1 MLLKRIAEKDFTMA
15 ISSFCIGCILRRQEE
30 RIRELAFP
38 EETKSAFMKELCA
51 LIAKAPQDVTTP
63 VLVADIRVLM
73 QKYFGIADSY
83 EAEKKHYNRLML
95 DSEDVLEQMI
105 GSADEPLKEALRLA
119 RIGNYIDFGA
129 LNEVSEQR
137 LGELFAESENDTV
150 DEAEWNSLKADLQ
163 KGKTLV
169 YLTDNCGEIVV
180 DKLFI
185 KEIQKAHPQLD
196 IAVIVRGQDV
206 LNDATMEDAK
216 AAGLTEIVK
225 VIGNG
230 SAIAGNSL
238 GYISAEAEDL
248 IRTADVVI
256 SKGQGNFESLN
267 GCGLNIYYL
276 FLCKC
281 DWFVRRFKMKRLTGV
296 LINDGNLEK

>member
-1 MLLKRIAEKDFTMA
+1 MA

-51 LIAKAPQDVTTP
+51 LIANAPEDTTTP
-63 VLVADIRVLM
+63 VIVADIRVLI
-73 QKYFGIADSY
+73 QKYFDITDSY
-83 EAEKKHYNRLML
+83 EAEKKHYNKLMF

-105 GSADEPLKEALRLA
+105 ASADEPLKEALRLA

-129 LNEVSEQR
+129 LNEVNEKT
-137 LGELFAESENDTV
+137 LAELFAESENDTV
-150 DEAEWNSLKADLQ
+150 DEVEWSALKQDLQ
-163 KGKTLV
+163 NAKNLV

-185 KEIQKAHPQLD
+185 KEIQKVYPRLD

-206 LNDATMEDAK
+206 LNDATMKDAK
-216 AAGLTEIVK
+216 EVGLTEIVK

-238 GYISAEAEDL
+238 GYISAEAEEL

-281 DWFVRRFKMKRLTGV
+281 DWFVRRFKMKRLAGI
-296 LINDGNLEK
+296 LINDRNLAE

>member
-1 MLLKRIAEKDFTMA
+1 MA

-30 RIRELAFP
+30 RIREFAFP

-51 LIAKAPQDVTTP
+51 LIANAPEDATTP
-63 VLVADIRVLM
+63 VIVAEIRVLI
-73 QKYFGIADSY
+73 QKYFDITDSY
-83 EAEKKHYNRLML
+83 EAEKKHYNKLML

-105 GSADEPLKEALRLA
+105 ASADEPLKEALRLA

-129 LNEVSEQR
+129 LNEVNEKT

-150 DEAEWNSLKADLQ
+150 DKTEWAALKEDFQ
-163 KGKTLV
+163 KAKTLV
-169 YLTDNCGEIVV
+169 YLTDNCGEIVA

-185 KEIQKAHPQLD
+185 KEIKKAYPQLA
-196 IAVIVRGQDV
+196 ITVIVRGQDV

-216 AAGLTEIVK
+216 EVGLTEIAK

-238 GYISAEAEDL
+238 GYISAEAEEL

-281 DWFVRRFKMKRLTGV
+281 DWFVRRFKMKRLAGI
-296 LINDGNLEK
+296 LINDRNLEK

>member
-1 MLLKRIAEKDFTMA
+1 MA

-30 RIRELAFP
+30 RIRELAFQ

-51 LIAKAPQDVTTP
+51 LIADAPEDATTP
-63 VLVADIRVLM
+63 VIVADIRVLI
-73 QKYFGIADSY
+73 QKYFDITDSY
-83 EAEKKHYNRLML
+83 ETEKKHYNKLML

-105 GSADEPLKEALRLA
+105 ASADEPLKEALRLA

-129 LNEVSEQR
+129 LNEVNEKT
-137 LGELFAESENDTV
+137 LAELFAESENDTV
-150 DEAEWNSLKADLQ
+150 DETEWAALKADLQ
-163 KGKTLV
+163 KAKTLV
-169 YLTDNCGEIVV
+169 YLTDNCGEIVA

-185 KEIQKAHPQLD
+185 KEIQKVYPGLD
-196 IAVIVRGQDV
+196 VAVIVRGQDV

-216 AAGLTEIVK
+216 AVGLTEIVR

-238 GYISAEAEDL
+238 GYISAETEEL

-281 DWFVRRFKMKRLTGV
+281 DWFVRRFKMKRLAGI
-296 LINDGNLEK
+296 LINDRNLEK

>member
-1 MLLKRIAEKDFTMA
+1 MA

-30 RIRELAFP
+30 RIREIAFP
-38 EETKSAFMKELCA
+38 EETKSAFMKELCS
-51 LIAKAPQDVTTP
+51 LIANAPENATTP
-63 VLVADIRVLM
+63 VIVADIRVLI
-73 QKYFGIADSY
+73 QKYFAITDSY
-83 EAEKKHYNRLML
+83 EAEKKHYNKLML

-105 GSADEPLKEALRLA
+105 ASADEPLKEVLRLA

-129 LNEVSEQR
+129 LNEVNEKT
-137 LGELFAESENDTV
+137 LAELFAESENDTV
-150 DEAEWNSLKADLQ
+150 DEVEWSALKQDLQ
-163 KGKTLV
+163 NAKNLV
-169 YLTDNCGEIVV
+169 YLTDNCGEIVA

-185 KEIQKAHPQLD
+185 KEIQKVYPQLA
-196 IAVIVRGQDV
+196 ITVIVRGQDV

-216 AAGLTEIVK
+216 VVGLTDIVK

-238 GYISAEAEDL
+238 GYISAEAEEL

-281 DWFVRRFKMKRLTGV
+281 DWFVRRFKMKRLAGI
-296 LINDGNLEK
+296 LINDRTVEK

>member
-1 MLLKRIAEKDFTMA
+1 MA

-51 LIAKAPQDVTTP
+51 LIANAPEDATTP
-63 VLVADIRVLM
+63 VIVADIRVLI
-73 QKYFGIADSY
+73 QKYFDITDSY
-83 EAEKKHYNRLML
+83 EAEKKHYNKLML

-105 GSADEPLKEALRLA
+105 ASADEPLKEALRLA

-129 LNEVSEQR
+129 LNEVNEKT
-137 LGELFAESENDTV
+137 LAGLFAESENDAV
-150 DEAEWNSLKADLQ
+150 DEVEWSALKQDLQ
-163 KGKTLV
+163 NAQKLV

-185 KEIQKAHPQLD
+185 KEIKKIYPRLD

-216 AAGLTEIVK
+216 AVGLTEIVK

-238 GYISAEAEDL
+238 GYISAEAEEL

-281 DWFVRRFKMKRLTGV
+281 DWFVRRFKMKRLAGI
-296 LINDGNLEK
+296 LINDRNLEK

>member
-1 MLLKRIAEKDFTMA
+1 MD
-15 ISSFCIGCILRRQEE
+15 
-30 RIRELAFP
+30 
-38 EETKSAFMKELCA
+38 
-51 LIAKAPQDVTTP
+51 D
-63 VLVADIRVLM
+63 
-73 QKYFGIADSY
+73 
-83 EAEKKHYNRLML
+83 L
-95 DSEDVLEQMI
+95 DYM
-105 GSADEPLKEALRLA
+105 KEALRLA

-129 LNEVSEQR
+129 LNEVNEKT

-150 DEAEWNSLKADLQ
+150 DETEWAALKADLQ
-163 KGKTLV
+163 KAKALV
-169 YLTDNCGEIVV
+169 YLTDNCGEIVA

-185 KEIQKAHPQLD
+185 KEIQKVYPGLD
-196 IAVIVRGQDV
+196 VAVIVRGQDV

-216 AAGLTEIVK
+216 AVGLTEIAK

-238 GYISAEAEDL
+238 GYISAEAEEL

-281 DWFVRRFKMKRLTGV
+281 DWFVRRFKMKRLAGI
-296 LINDGNLEK
+296 LINDRNLEK

>member
-1 MLLKRIAEKDFTMA
+1 MA

-30 RIRELAFP
+30 RIREIAFP
-38 EETKSAFMKELCA
+38 EETKSAFMKELCS
-51 LIAKAPQDVTTP
+51 LIANAPEDATTP
-63 VLVADIRVLM
+63 VIVAEIRVLI
-73 QKYFGIADSY
+73 QKYFDITDSY
-83 EAEKKHYNRLML
+83 EAEKKHYNKLML

-105 GSADEPLKEALRLA
+105 ASADEPLKEALRLA

-129 LNEVSEQR
+129 LNEVNEKT

-150 DEAEWNSLKADLQ
+150 DEREWAALKADLQ
-163 KGKTLV
+163 KAKTLV
-169 YLTDNCGEIVV
+169 YLTDNCGEIVA

-185 KEIQKAHPQLD
+185 KEIKKVYPGLD

-216 AAGLTEIVK
+216 AVGLTEIAK

-238 GYISAEAEDL
+238 GYIRAEAEEL

-281 DWFVRRFKMKRLTGV
+281 DWFVRRFKMKRLAGI
-296 LINDGNLEK
+296 LINDRNLEK

>member
-1 MLLKRIAEKDFTMA
+1 MA

-51 LIAKAPQDVTTP
+51 LIANAPEDASTP
-63 VLVADIRVLM
+63 VIVADIRVLI
-73 QKYFGIADSY
+73 QKYFGITDSY
-83 EAEKKHYNRLML
+83 EAEKKHYNKLML

-105 GSADEPLKEALRLA
+105 ASADEPLKEALRLA

-129 LNEVSEQR
+129 LNEVNEKK

-150 DEAEWNSLKADLQ
+150 DETEWAALKADLQ
-163 KGKTLV
+163 KAKTLT
-169 YLTDNCGEIVV
+169 YLTDNCGEIVA

-185 KEIQKAHPQLD
+185 KEVQKAYPQLD

-216 AAGLTEIVK
+216 AVGLTEMVN
-225 VIGNG
+225 VINNG

-238 GYISAEAEDL
+238 GYISAEAEEK

-267 GCGLNIYYL
+267 GCGMNIYYL

-281 DWFVRRFKMKRLTGV
+281 DWFVRRFKMKRLTGI
-296 LINDGNLEK
+296 LINDRNLEK

>member
-1 MLLKRIAEKDFTMA
+1 MA

-30 RIRELAFP
+30 RIREIAFP

-51 LIAKAPQDVTTP
+51 LIANAPEDATTP
-63 VLVADIRVLM
+63 VIVADIRVLI
-73 QKYFGIADSY
+73 QKYFDITDSY
-83 EAEKKHYNRLML
+83 EAEKKHYNKLML

-105 GSADEPLKEALRLA
+105 ASADEPLKEALRLA

-129 LNEVSEQR
+129 LNEVNEKT
-137 LGELFAESENDTV
+137 LAGLFAESEDDTV
-150 DEAEWNSLKADLQ
+150 DEVEWSALKQDLQ
-163 KGKTLV
+163 NAKNLV
-169 YLTDNCGEIVV
+169 YLTDNCGEIVA

-185 KEIQKAHPQLD
+185 KEIKKIYPRLD

-216 AAGLTEIVK
+216 AVGLTDIVK

-238 GYISAEAEDL
+238 GYISAEAEEL

-281 DWFVRRFKMKRLTGV
+281 DWFVRRFKMKRLAGI
-296 LINDGNLEK
+296 LINDRNLEK

>member
-1 MLLKRIAEKDFTMA
+1 MA

-30 RIRELAFP
+30 RIREIAFP
-38 EETKSAFMKELCA
+38 EETKSAFMKELCS
-51 LIAKAPQDVTTP
+51 LIANASEDATTP
-63 VLVADIRVLM
+63 VIVAAIRVLI
-73 QKYFGIADSY
+73 QKYFDITDSY
-83 EAEKKHYNRLML
+83 EAEKKHYNKLML

-105 GSADEPLKEALRLA
+105 ASADEPLKEALRLA

-129 LNEVSEQR
+129 LNEVNEKT

-150 DEAEWNSLKADLQ
+150 DETEWTALKADLQ
-163 KGKTLV
+163 KAKTLV
-169 YLTDNCGEIVV
+169 YLTDNCGEIVA

-185 KEIQKAHPQLD
+185 KEIKKAYPQLA
-196 IAVIVRGQDV
+196 ITVIVRGQDV

-216 AAGLTEIVK
+216 AVGLTEIAK
-225 VIGNG
+225 VTGNG

-238 GYISAEAEDL
+238 GYISAEAEEL

-281 DWFVRRFKMKRLTGV
+281 DWFVRRFKMKRLAGI
-296 LINDGNLEK
+296 LINDRNLEK

>member
-1 MLLKRIAEKDFTMA
+1 MA

-38 EETKSAFMKELCA
+38 EETKSAFMKELCS
-51 LIAKAPQDVTTP
+51 LIANAPEDATTP
-63 VLVADIRVLM
+63 VIVAEIRVLI
-73 QKYFGIADSY
+73 QKYFDITDSY
-83 EAEKKHYNRLML
+83 EAEKKHYNKLML

-105 GSADEPLKEALRLA
+105 ASANEPLKEALRLA

-129 LNEVSEQR
+129 LNEVNEKT
-137 LGELFAESENDTV
+137 LAELFAESENDTV
-150 DEAEWNSLKADLQ
+150 DETEWVALKADLQ
-163 KGKTLV
+163 KAKTLV
-169 YLTDNCGEIVV
+169 YLTDNCGEIVA

-185 KEIQKAHPQLD
+185 KEIQKVYPGLD

-216 AAGLTEIVK
+216 AVGLTEIAK

-238 GYISAEAEDL
+238 GYISAEAEEL

-281 DWFVRRFKMKRLTGV
+281 DWFVRRFKMKRLAGI
-296 LINDGNLEK
+296 LINDRNLEK

>member
-1 MLLKRIAEKDFTMA
+1 MA

-30 RIRELAFP
+30 RIREIAFP
-38 EETKSAFMKELCA
+38 EETKSAFMKELCS
-51 LIAKAPQDVTTP
+51 LIANAPEDATTP
-63 VLVADIRVLM
+63 VIVADIRVLI
-73 QKYFGIADSY
+73 QKYFDITDSY
-83 EAEKKHYNRLML
+83 EAEKKHYNKLML

-105 GSADEPLKEALRLA
+105 ASADEPLKEALRLA

-129 LNEVSEQR
+129 LNEVNEKT
-137 LGELFAESENDTV
+137 LAGLFAESENDAV
-150 DEAEWNSLKADLQ
+150 DEVEWSALKQDLQ
-163 KGKTLV
+163 NAQKLV
-169 YLTDNCGEIVV
+169 YLTDNCGEIVA

-185 KEIQKAHPQLD
+185 KEIQKVYPWLD

-216 AAGLTEIVK
+216 AVGLTEIVK

-238 GYISAEAEDL
+238 GYISAEAEGL
-248 IRTADVVI
+248 IRMADVVI

-281 DWFVRRFKMKRLTGV
+281 DWFVRRFKMKRLAGI
-296 LINDGNLEK
+296 LINDRNLAE

>member
-1 MLLKRIAEKDFTMA
+1 MA

-38 EETKSAFMKELCA
+38 EETKGAFMKELCA
-51 LIAKAPQDVTTP
+51 LIANAPQDATTP
-63 VLVADIRVLM
+63 VIVAEIRVLI
-73 QKYFGIADSY
+73 QKYFDITDSY
-83 EAEKKHYNRLML
+83 EIEKKHYNELML
-95 DSEDVLEQMI
+95 GSEDVLSQMI
-105 GSADEPLKEALRLA
+105 VTADEPLKEALRLA

-129 LNEVSEQR
+129 LNEVNEKT

-150 DEAEWNSLKADLQ
+150 DETEWAELKADLQ
-163 KGKTLV
+163 NAKTLT
-169 YLTDNCGEIVV
+169 YLTDNCGEIVA

-185 KEIQKAHPQLD
+185 KEIRKEYPQLN

-206 LNDATMEDAK
+206 LNDATMEDAQVV
-216 AAGLTEIVK
+216 GLTEMVK

-238 GYISAEAEDL
+238 GYISAEAEEL

-281 DWFVRRFKMKRLTGV
+281 DWFVKRFKMKRLAGI
-296 LINDGNLEK
+296 LINDRNLDK

>member
-1 MLLKRIAEKDFTMA
+1 MA
-15 ISSFCIGCILRRQEE
+15 ISSFCIGCILKRQEE

-38 EETKSAFMKELCA
+38 EETKSGFMKELCA
-51 LIAKAPQDVTTP
+51 LVANAPEDATTP
-63 VLVADIRVLM
+63 VIVADIRVLI
-73 QKYFGIADSY
+73 QKYFDITDSY
-83 EAEKKHYNRLML
+83 EVEKKHYNKLML

-105 GSADEPLKEALRLA
+105 VSADEPLKEALRLA

-129 LNEVSEQR
+129 LNEVNEKT
-137 LGELFAESENDTV
+137 LAELFAESENDTV
-150 DEAEWNSLKADLQ
+150 DETEWAALKADLQ
-163 KGKTLV
+163 KAKTLV
-169 YLTDNCGEIVV
+169 YLTDNCGEIVA

-185 KEIQKAHPQLD
+185 KEIQKVYPGLD
-196 IAVIVRGQDV
+196 VAVIVRGQDV

-216 AAGLTEIVK
+216 AVGLTEIAK

-238 GYISAEAEDL
+238 GYISVEAEEL

-281 DWFVRRFKMKRLTGV
+281 DWFVRRFKMKRLAGI
-296 LINDGNLEK
+296 LINDRNLEK